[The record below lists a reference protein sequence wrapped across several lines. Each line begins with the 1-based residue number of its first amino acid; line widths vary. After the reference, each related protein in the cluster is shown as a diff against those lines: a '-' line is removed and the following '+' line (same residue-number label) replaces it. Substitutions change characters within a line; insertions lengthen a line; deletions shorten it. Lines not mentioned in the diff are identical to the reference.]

1 MAPNTVAGQA
11 PATGPGA
18 TLEALGELTFLVE
31 ISGVTIGEFCECSG
45 LSVEYEVMEYA
56 EGGNNEFVHR
66 LRGRAR
72 YPTISLLRGITSQDA
87 LLKWFFDSPKQD
99 RLTITL
105 LDPTASPV
113 RTFGFS
119 SPFPIKWSGPD
130 VSSASNGAAT
140 ESLEIGHHG
149 MVG

>member
-1 MAPNTVAGQA
+1 MAPNTVAGQGA
-11 PATGPGA
+11 SSATGSIPE
-18 TLEALGELTFLVE
+18 TLPELTFLVE
-31 ISGVTIGEFCECSG
+31 ISGVTIGQFCECTG

-56 EGGNNEFVHR
+56 EGGNNDFVHR

-72 YPTISLLRGITSQDA
+72 YPTISLRRGVTSQDA
-87 LLKWFFDSPKQD
+87 LLKWFFDSPQED

-105 LDPTASPV
+105 LDEAASPV
-113 RTFGFS
+113 RTFGFA

-130 VSSASNGAAT
+130 VASGSNGAAT
-140 ESLEIGHHG
+140 ESLEIGHNG

>member
-11 PATGPGA
+11 TSTSTGSIQDP
-18 TLEALGELTFLVE
+18 LPQLTFLVE
-31 ISGVTIGEFCECSG
+31 ISGVTIGQFNECTG
-45 LSVEYEVMEYA
+45 LSVEYDVMEYA

-72 YPTISLLRGITSQDA
+72 YPTISLRRGVTSQDG
-87 LLKWFFDSPKQD
+87 LLKWFFDGPDADQ
-99 RLTITL
+99 LTITL
-105 LDPTASPV
+105 MDETASPI
-113 RTFGFS
+113 RTFGFA

-130 VSSASNGAAT
+130 VSSGSNGAAM
-140 ESLEIGHHG
+140 ESLEIGHKG

>member
-1 MAPNTVAGQA
+1 MAPNTVSGQT
-11 PATGPGA
+11 PATSTGSTPY
-18 TLEALGELTFLVE
+18 TLGELTFLVE
-31 ISGVTIGEFCECSG
+31 ISGVTIGEFCECTG

-56 EGGNNEFVHR
+56 EGGNNDFVHR

-72 YPTISLLRGITSQDA
+72 YPTISLRRGVTSQDA
-87 LLKWFFDSPKQD
+87 LVKWFFDSRQED

-105 LDPTASPV
+105 LDSTPAPV
-113 RTFGFS
+113 RTFGFA

-130 VSSASNGAAT
+130 VSSASNAAAT
-140 ESLEIGHHG
+140 ESLEIGHNG

>member
-1 MAPNTVAGQA
+1 MAPNTVTGQTA
-11 PATGPGA
+11 STATGSIPE
-18 TLEALGELTFLVE
+18 TLPELTFLVE
-31 ISGVTIGEFCECSG
+31 ISGVTIGQFCECTG
-45 LSVEYEVMEYA
+45 LSVEYDVMEYA
-56 EGGNNEFVHR
+56 EGGNNDFVHR

-72 YPTISLLRGITSQDA
+72 YPTISLRRGVTSQDA
-87 LLKWFFDSPKQD
+87 LLKWFFDSPQSD

-105 LDPTASPV
+105 MDGKATAI
-113 RTFGFS
+113 RTFGFA

-130 VSSASNGAAT
+130 VSSGSSRAAM